1 MRTDLPWD
9 GILSDDNVR
18 VTVNGRRWPVKSV
31 RIQKGM
37 RDGHP
42 ASKGVLNGSWCIE
55 ATIDWAQERL
65 VDPQVPQPFTDDT
78 TLLSGEKL
86 SVPRPGDEVTI
97 ATGEGS
103 AFFGSGIWFQQVKG
117 VIDKTTGSFADGT
130 ASSTVIDRI
139 EELDRNVQYSALLET
154 MVPVDD
160 SSPVRYQGL
169 KSMWYVDRVLRDE
182 SQGTLGWSV
191 TPKRT
196 WETLCAVTSPGSL
209 RPPEVGTLVSSTL
222 KASAPTWL
230 TTSDGA
236 QYAAEFTAD
245 YNLSSD
251 DNDFVI
257 TVALPW
263 SAAQTT
269 GGSVRVRDATGA
281 GFFLDVRETDR
292 IGVIWTGFGT
302 QTVPRNG
309 ATRAALYFHRT
320 STTDQNAILR
330 LDDGREFV
338 YSTTSGGM
346 PPNWRGD
353 RVHVDNN

>member
-55 ATIDWAQERL
+55 ASIDWAQERL
-65 VDPQVPQPFTDDT
+65 VDTQVPQPFTDDT

-139 EELDRNVQYSALLET
+139 EELDRNVQYSALLT
-154 MVPVDD
+154 NMTPILDG
-160 SSPVRYQGL
+160 SPMRYQGL
-169 KSMWYVDRVLRDE
+169 QSVWYVDRVLRDE

-196 WETLCAVTSPGSL
+196 WETLCAVTSPGSI
-209 RPPEVGTLVSSTL
+209 RPPEVGALHASTD
-222 KASAPTWL
+222 KVPTDGGWMWRKDADGAPWL
-230 TTSDGA
+230 TK
-236 QYAAEFTAD
+236 Y
-245 YNLSSD
+245 
-251 DNDFVI
+251 
-257 TVALPW
+257 
-263 SAAQTT
+263 
-269 GGSVRVRDATGA
+269 
-281 GFFLDVRETDR
+281 
-292 IGVIWTGFGT
+292 
-302 QTVPRNG
+302 
-309 ATRAALYFHRT
+309 
-320 STTDQNAILR
+320 
-330 LDDGREFV
+330 
-338 YSTTSGGM
+338 
-346 PPNWRGD
+346 
-353 RVHVDNN
+353 